1 MTAPLSDP
9 FWDPLAAPPHGQSDP
24 NRQREAS
31 VSPAYPVWARRRDV
45 PGTVVLWVVLA
56 VAVVWAASYVIRP
69 ALIVALAG
77 LLAYA
82 VAPAVRML
90 AHKLP
95 LPLAIVLVY
104 LALIGFVGG
113 IGYLFVSNTITE
125 LSALANQ
132 ITRLL
137 TPVRQER
144 PCP

>member
-31 VSPAYPVWARRRDV
+31 VSPVSPAYPAWARRRDV
-45 PGTVVLWVVLA
+45 TMTVVLWVVLA
-56 VAVVWAASYVIRP
+56 VAVVWAASYFIHPV
-69 ALIVALAG
+69 LIVALAG

-90 AHKLP
+90 ARKLP

-113 IGYLFVSNTITE
+113 IGYLFVSNAITE
-125 LSALANQ
+125 L
-132 ITRLL
+132 
-137 TPVRQER
+137 
-144 PCP
+144 